1 MIPKIDPNLFE
12 YKLYEPGSLLIIGFK
27 DRFDNIDT
35 TFGAEIF
42 AKYCIGY
49 CNGENLQI
57 RPRSDTVG
65 VMFFKD
71 ENKFW
76 FHINKDEFENINK
89 LLNILED
96 KLPISTYKP

>member
-1 MIPKIDPNLFE
+1 MIPKIDSNLFE
-12 YKLYEPGSLLIIGFK
+12 YSLYEPGSLLMIGFK

-35 TFGAEIF
+35 PFGAEIF

-57 RPRSDTVG
+57 RPRSDMVG

-76 FHINKDEFENINK
+76 FHIYKDEFENINK
-89 LLNILED
+89 LLSI
-96 KLPISTYKP
+96 